1 MKKIS
6 YVKQTD
12 LKDCGVAC
20 LLAIMK
26 YYGGYATKEYLRE
39 ITKTTREG
47 VSVYD
52 LVEGSKILGFE
63 TKAIK
68 GDILTIKEKISNF
81 SLINSG
87 KTVVADGKSIV
98 DTVIN

>member
-68 GDILTIKEKISNF
+68 GDILTIKEDIPLISHVIMNNLGHF
-81 SLINSG
+81 IIR
-87 KTVVADGKSIV
+87 SIA
-98 DTVIN
+98 IK